1 MSSDDRRRRPSREE
15 RELAREAGR
24 EAAKV
29 ARQKAKQAAEAA
41 KAKARQAADEAAG
54 EAIEAALAAH
64 RETLGQGDNPFGLLW
79 ERDDAGRRGGGGG
92 GARRGRGSGLN
103 RDEIVGVALR
113 IAEAEGPEA
122 VSMRRIAKELGVGTM
137 SLYHHVPT
145 KDDLLDLMHDQV
157 MGDLLVPADA
167 LGATWQEGLFAI
179 CHRTRA
185 VYTRH
190 AWMLSGAWERPQ
202 FGPRAF
208 AHIEQS
214 LQVMRGVP
222 RGKALV
228 MLGAADDFVLGF
240 VARQVAERDAHQR
253 AGLDQQQ
260 FQDALRPYVEGLLRE
275 HAADYPALAEFVDD
289 EWDQDADERF
299 EAGLR
304 WLVAGMAMDLPSG
317 A

>member
-1 MSSDDRRRRPSREE
+1 MSSAS
-15 RELAREAGR
+15 
-24 EAAKV
+24 
-29 ARQKAKQAAEAA
+29 
-41 KAKARQAADEAAG
+41 
-54 EAIEAALAAH
+54 
-64 RETLGQGDNPFGLLW
+64 PFGLLW
-79 ERDDAGRRGGGGG
+79 ERDDAAKPGSPRGGG
-92 GARRGRGSGLN
+92 AGLN
-103 RDEIVGVALR
+103 RAEIVAVALR
-113 IAEAEGPEA
+113 IAEAEGPDA

-145 KDDLLDLMHDQV
+145 KDDLLDLMNDQV
-157 MGDLLVPADA
+157 MGEMLVPEDE
-167 LGATWQEGLFAI
+167 LGETWQDGLIAI
-179 CHRTRA
+179 SRRTRA

-190 AWMLSGAWERPQ
+190 AWMISGAWERPQ

-222 RGKALV
+222 RKQALV

-240 VARQVAERDAHQR
+240 VARQIAEQEAYQR
-253 AGLDQQQ
+253 AGLDRQQ

-304 WLVAGMAMDLPSG
+304 WLVAGMAMDMRSG